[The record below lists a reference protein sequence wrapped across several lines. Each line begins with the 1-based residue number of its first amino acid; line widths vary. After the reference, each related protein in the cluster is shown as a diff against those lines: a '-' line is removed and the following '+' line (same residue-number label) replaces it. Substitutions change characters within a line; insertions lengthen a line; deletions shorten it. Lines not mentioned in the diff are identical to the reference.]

1 MRQIS
6 FFRTFG
12 VGLIALWAIGCGGD
26 SGPPRFATDGTVLL
40 DGAPLPAGVI
50 RFIPEG
56 ATKGPAASAPIENGQ
71 FSLDASNGPV
81 AGQHRVEI
89 EATGYEG
96 FAVDDE
102 QAYAQKATT
111 ARAPVIP
118 PNPIP
123 AIYNR
128 QSTLSKTISPEGSN
142 TFEFQLSTKTQTAS
156 R

>member
-1 MRQIS
+1 MPD
-6 FFRTFG
+6 RTFLLMFCLTVVAPFIG
-12 VGLIALWAIGCGGD
+12 GCGGK
-26 SGPPRFATDGTVLL
+26 SGPPRFAAEGTVLL

-56 ATKGPAASAPIENGQ
+56 TNKGPAASATIQNGK
-71 FSLDASNGPV
+71 FSLDASSGPV

-111 ARAPVIP
+111 TRGPVIP
-118 PNPIP
+118 QNPIP
-123 AIYNR
+123 PTYNR
-128 QSTLSKTISPEGSN
+128 QSTLSKTITAEGPN
-142 TFEFQLSTKTQTAS
+142 TFEFNLSSKTQTAS

>member
-6 FFRTFG
+6 FLRAFG

-40 DGAPLPAGVI
+40 DGVPLPAGVI

-56 ATKGPAASAPIENGQ
+56 TTKGPAASALIETGK
-71 FSLDASNGPV
+71 FSLEASNGPV

-89 EATGYEG
+89 EATGHEG

-111 ARAPVIP
+111 TRGPVIP
-118 PNPIP
+118 QNPVP

-128 QSTLSKTISPEGSN
+128 QSTLSKTITAEGPN
-142 TFEFQLSTKTQTAS
+142 TFEFTLSSKTQTAS